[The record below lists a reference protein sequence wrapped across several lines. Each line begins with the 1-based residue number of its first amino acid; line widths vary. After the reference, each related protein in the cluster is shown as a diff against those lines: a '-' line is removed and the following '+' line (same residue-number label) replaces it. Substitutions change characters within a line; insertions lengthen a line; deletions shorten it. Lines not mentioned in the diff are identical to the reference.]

1 MLDVSRSLRGGRG
14 RGVDVNMAPLVD
26 MVFLLLIFF
35 AVTTSFV
42 REAGIDVQRSTAATA
57 EIKERG
63 NILIGVTADGRIYW
77 EGKAIDLRSVRA
89 HVERALAEDPESGV
103 VVVADRQSQTWIVV
117 GVMDQCRLAGAANV
131 SLAARRA
138 DAEGS

>member
-1 MLDVSRSLRGGRG
+1 
-14 RGVDVNMAPLVD
+14 

-35 AVTTSFV
+35 VVTTSFV

-57 EIKERG
+57 EVRERG
-63 NILIGVTADGRIYW
+63 NILIGVTSDGRVYW
-77 EGKAIDLRSVRA
+77 EGKPIDMRSVRA

-103 VVVADRQSQTWIVV
+103 VVVADRKSETWVVV

-138 DAEGS
+138 GEDAS